1 MVMKNKET
9 RNDSIT
15 IGWPWNVRHKSFE
28 LYPQLIFTAKEGLMC
43 TTHFP
48 RISVSDG
55 DSYELHYT
63 VTFQFSKKT
72 EPPDPFEIYFLGVEK
87 NK

>member
-1 MVMKNKET
+1 MKNKET

-43 TTHFP
+43 VTHLP
-48 RISVSDG
+48 RLSISDG
-55 DSYELHYT
+55 DSYELKCKII
-63 VTFQFSKKT
+63 FQFDKNT
-72 EPPDPFEIYFLGVEK
+72 EMPSP
-87 NK
+87 